1 MKHYRFSWEVSVGN
15 TEEVDKFSQLISAET
30 EEEARMI
37 LNKSLQEDRLIPLS
51 EPQAEELTVEQL
63 IDEEEEEIRRT
74 IRNSYIFLHHGENVS
89 IRNYAEANR
98 VLSEKSEAYLEAV
111 KEANRTLRL
120 LKLAQRKLDL
130 TKITVADL
138 LDAFRKLQ
146 SVTDPDEFNRIFFG
160 FPAKEN

>member
-1 MKHYRFSWEVSVGN
+1 MKYYRFSWEVSVEN

-30 EEEARMI
+30 EKEARAI
-37 LNKSLQEDRLIPLS
+37 LEKSLQEDRLKPLS

-74 IRNSYIFLHHGENVS
+74 IRNSYIFLHHGETVS

-111 KEANRTLRL
+111 KEANRILRL
-120 LKLAQRKLDL
+120 LKLAHRKLDL
-130 TKITVADL
+130 TKITVAEL
-138 LDAFRKLQ
+138 LESFRKLQ

>member
-1 MKHYRFSWEVSVGN
+1 MKHYRFSWEVSVEN

-37 LNKSLQEDRLIPLS
+37 LNKSLQEDRLKPLS

-74 IRNSYIFLHHGENVS
+74 IRNSYILLHRGENVS
-89 IRNYAEANR
+89 MRNYAEACR
-98 VLSEKSEAYLEAV
+98 ELSGKNETYLEAV
-111 KEANRTLRL
+111 KEANRILRL